1 MYREKIIDINTGEE
15 TFRDYTGQEI
25 EEVKKTEALAKEIAE
40 KAKEVA
46 DARQAILLKLG
57 LTEEEAKL
65 LLGGN

>member
-15 TFRDYTGQEI
+15 SFREYTAEEI
-25 EEVKKTEALAKEIAE
+25 KEVEQAAAAAKQIADKAKEI
-40 KAKEVA
+40 A

-65 LLGGN
+65 LLG